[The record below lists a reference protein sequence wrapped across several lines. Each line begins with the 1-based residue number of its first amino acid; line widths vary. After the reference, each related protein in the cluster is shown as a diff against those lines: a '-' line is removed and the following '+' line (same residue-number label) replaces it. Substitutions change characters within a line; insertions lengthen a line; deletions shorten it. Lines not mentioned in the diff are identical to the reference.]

1 MNDIVFHPVLPW
13 PLLLAAFVTAAASM
27 GWSLWTGLKSKGRV
41 AVLALW
47 RIPALAAL
55 GAVLLQPQRQTEE
68 ITLLRPQIAVLV
80 DTSASMTDP
89 VDAAQPRRAQRV
101 KEFLDS
107 TAVRDARKNYDVRAF
122 DLAQTELP
130 AGQPPASFNANASD
144 LTGGLRALVDH
155 FKGQP
160 LAAVLLL
167 SDGLDT
173 TGVARPENTAFTVPV
188 DTFELERPFK
198 PKKRPQ
204 RLSIVG
210 ADYPR
215 RAVVGWHSGIQIS
228 LAGSGLS
235 GRVVPVELW
244 RGERKVA
251 EATAAFNEDEQ
262 TRGVTFEVTHDQPG
276 TDQYEVRVPDPA
288 ADKEARAYPV
298 SIAVAEP
305 GRRVLYV
312 QNQLSF
318 DYKFLRKAIVSNRNL
333 QLSSFTRWADGR
345 IVSLDDRGGPAP
357 VLDFSPRALA
367 NNAVIIL
374 GDLAPD
380 ALPPESWK
388 NLRDYVD
395 RGGGLVLL
403 GGPAAFTGT
412 KAEQTPLADALPV
425 RPPTVYREGNFPV
438 QITETGLHHPVFG
451 PVFAQVKDFPP
462 LLTANVGGRPAPS
475 AEVLMQTLVDG
486 KAEPLVAAVR
496 FGGGRIVSV
505 LSDSV
510 WRWRLGAAQ
519 WRQDQSPYELF
530 WTQLLDWLV
539 PKESNG
545 RDANTVELFTERS
558 SYVLGE
564 KPEVRALVQ
573 TAAGQP
579 PPGTL
584 PLRLRTPDDRTLDYT
599 LRPGNFPSRDGK
611 PVRGY
616 TAVVEPNVA
625 GLFRAETTATLSG
638 GPATGETR
646 FVVTPPATELT
657 GKPVNRDFL
666 QKLATASKGRYYPL
680 GAWDGWLGDLHV
692 AEQHSTRLE
701 LTDLW
706 NHPALIGL
714 IVTLL
719 AAEWIT
725 RKIWHLP

>member
-1 MNDIVFHPVLPW
+1 MNDLVFHPVLPW
-13 PLLLAAFVTAAASM
+13 PLLIAAVLTAGGWM
-27 GWSLWTGLKSKGRV
+27 GWSLWIGLKSKKRL
-41 AVLALW
+41 AVLALF
-47 RIPALAAL
+47 RSLALVAL
-55 GAVLLQPQRQTEE
+55 TVTLLQPQRQTEE
-68 ITLLRPQIAVLV
+68 VTLLRPQIAVLV
-80 DTSASMTDP
+80 DTSASMNDP
-89 VDAAQPRRAQRV
+89 VDETQPRRAQRV
-101 KEFLDS
+101 REFLGS
-107 TAVRDARKNYDVRAF
+107 SAVRDARRNYDVRVF

-130 AGQPPASFNANASD
+130 VGQPPASFNGNASD
-144 LTGGLRALVDH
+144 LTGGLRALVEH

-160 LAAVLLL
+160 LAAVLVL

-173 TGVARPENTAFTVPV
+173 TGVARPESAAVGVPV

-204 RLSIVG
+204 RISIVG

-215 RAVVGWHSGIQIS
+215 RAVVGWHSSLQIS
-228 LAGSGLS
+228 LGGSGLA

-244 RGERKVA
+244 RGGRKVA
-251 EATAAFNEDEQ
+251 EATAAFNEEQQ
-262 TRGVTFEVTHDQPG
+262 TRAVTFEVTHDQPG
-276 TDQYEVRVPDPA
+276 TDQYEVRVQDAA

-298 SIAVAEP
+298 SIDVAEP

-333 QLSSFTRWADGR
+333 QLLSFTRWADGR
-345 IVSLDDRGGPAP
+345 IVSLDDRGGAAP
-357 VLDFSPRALA
+357 TLDFSPRALA
-367 NNAVIIL
+367 GNAVIIL

-380 ALPPESWK
+380 ALPPESWR

-403 GGPAAFTGT
+403 GGPAAFTGAR
-412 KAEQTPLADALPV
+412 AEQTPLADALPV
-425 RPPTVYREGNFPV
+425 RPPTVYREGTFPV
-438 QITETGLHHPVFG
+438 QLTETGLHHPVFG

-475 AEVLMQTLVDG
+475 AEVLMETLVDG
-486 KAEPLVAAVR
+486 KAQPLVASVR

-564 KPEVRALVQ
+564 KPEVRAIVQ
-573 TAAGQP
+573 TAAGQV

-584 PLRLRTPDDRTLDYT
+584 PLRLRTPDARTLEYT
-599 LRPGNFPSRDGK
+599 LRPGTFPSRDGQ
-611 PVRGY
+611 PVHGY
-616 TAVVEPNVA
+616 TAAVEPNVT
-625 GLFRAETTATLSG
+625 GLFRAETTATLPG
-638 GPATGETR
+638 GPATGESR
-646 FVVTPPATELT
+646 FVVILRATEIT
-657 GKPVNRDFL
+657 GKPVDRDFL
-666 QKLATASKGRYYPL
+666 QKLAAASKGGYYAL